1 MVHLQYLDLMFALS
15 GMIPH
20 MSRIAPKLL
29 LREGKIPLA
38 LGRWAKEDLF
48 EVEC

>member
-1 MVHLQYLDLMFALS
+1 
-15 GMIPH
+15 MIPH